1 MLLCVAC
8 CISAIADNV
17 DYNYIIDFREG
28 ADGWK
33 VWNKNLGDL
42 TNVWGLSKNYGLK
55 GTAYVDSLQKGF
67 PAESWCVS
75 PFFSGLESAQ
85 KITIQFNHARRYGSQ
100 DQVAVMICNSND
112 SETWYEI
119 YDINWPSGND
129 WTFVNSG
136 EIDITKYAA
145 SDIQIAFAY
154 NTLYNYSQVCTWE
167 ITDFTLN
174 AIYGGD
180 RILNYQITSDVEPYT
195 AEVIYGD
202 NYQQLTNVVIPDTI
216 QIGDKIYTVT
226 GIAQGAFKNCTKL
239 QSITIPENVQTIG
252 DVAFYACDNL
262 TSVVW
267 NAINCN
273 CKDYYNGPFYSYN
286 GSKVSSFTFGDK
298 VQTIPAGLCSGLSLL
313 DTIVIPESVTSIG
326 KYAFRGTGITSITIP
341 ENVQTIG
348 DEAFYECDNLTSVV
362 WNAINCN
369 CGDDGYNYY
378 GPFYSDNGLKVSSFT
393 FGDKVQTIPAGL
405 CSGLSLLDTIVIP
418 ESVTSIGEY
427 AFCKTGITSVNIPQD
442 VVQIGY
448 GAFAYTNLTSLTIPI
463 TVKYVGYNVV
473 CGCADLTSFIC
484 HSEALDDYD
493 DYYECA
499 FGECASLENVV
510 APAAMFNGEVYLYED
525 EVDGSYYPSQIKHI
539 KVIGGELNKHACALM
554 RYNKMLET
562 LDLSSAE
569 NATLPDNA
577 LGNLYNLKSLVLPT
591 QLTYIPY
598 MAMADCKSLT
608 TISIPG
614 SVGEIAASA
623 FENCRLLNSII
634 FAESSDL
641 TTIGNWAFY
650 NCHELQNVTIPEGV
664 TEIGHAAFYGCTY
677 LTELTLPASLASI
690 ADNGFAG
697 CEKLTKMNVNAV
709 NPPQVDARTFES
721 VDRSIPV
728 VVPNESVAKYKA
740 APIWKEFNIR
750 AKAST
755 DVMNINSGE
764 NTIQKILRDGQ
775 VFIIRNGKTY
785 TLMGTEI

>member
-100 DQVAVMICNSND
+100 DQVAVMIRNSND

-154 NTLYNYSQVCTWE
+154 NTLSNYSQVCTWE

-195 AEVIYGD
+195 AEVIYDD

-226 GIAQGAFKNCTKL
+226 GIAQGAFQYCTKL

-252 DVAFYACDNL
+252 NRAFYACDNL

-273 CKDYYNGPFYSYN
+273 CEDYNGPFYSY
-286 GSKVSSFTFGDK
+286 
-298 VQTIPAGLCSGLSLL
+298 
-313 DTIVIPESVTSIG
+313 
-326 KYAFRGTGITSITIP
+326 
-341 ENVQTIG
+341 
-348 DEAFYECDNLTSVV
+348 
-362 WNAINCN
+362 
-369 CGDDGYNYY
+369 
-378 GPFYSDNGLKVSSFT
+378 NGLKVSSFT

-405 CSGLSLLDTIVIP
+405 CYDLSLLDTIVIP

-427 AFCKTGITSVNIPQD
+427 AFRGTGITSVNIPQD

-473 CGCADLTSFIC
+473 RGCADLTSFIC
-484 HSEALDDYD
+484 HSEALDDYV

-499 FGECASLENVV
+499 FGGCASLENVV

-525 EVDGSYYPSQIKHI
+525 ELDGSYYPSQIKHI
-539 KVIGGELNKHACALM
+539 KVVGGELNKHAFALM
-554 RYNKMLET
+554 QYNKMLET

-577 LGNLYNLKSLVLPT
+577 LENLYNLKSLVLPT